1 MAAWESCLSQASL
14 PGVRFRVPG
23 VGCACLAGAPRPGL
37 HPNTPKKLKLLQS
50 LKISSMNEL
59 DYGSNS
65 KCPGTFFPCS
75 NQAFI
80 NVQKVAEQENI
91 KDKNKS
97 LRMKKFRRE
106 KHDMFQIQ

>member
-1 MAAWESCLSQASL
+1 VLDFKRLGSDALAWPVLLGQ
-14 PGVRFRVPG
+14 
-23 VGCACLAGAPRPGL
+23 GCIQTR
-37 HPNTPKKLKLLQS
+37 PKKLKLLQS

-65 KCPGTFFPCS
+65 KCPSTFFPCS

-91 KDKNKS
+91 KDKNEEIQE
-97 LRMKKFRRE
+97 RE
-106 KHDMFQIQ
+106 T